1 MRSRKEADLLDLE
14 TGIPTT
20 REDIRALRRTRFP
33 TLDLETYLEFLESF
47 GDADP
52 SALARRKGPGG
63 SEKFEL

>member
-20 REDIRALRRTRFP
+20 EEDTRALRRTRSP
-33 TLDLETYLEFLESF
+33 MLDFEAYLEFLESF
-47 GDADP
+47 DDAEP
-52 SALARRKGPGG
+52 SVVIRRRGPGG